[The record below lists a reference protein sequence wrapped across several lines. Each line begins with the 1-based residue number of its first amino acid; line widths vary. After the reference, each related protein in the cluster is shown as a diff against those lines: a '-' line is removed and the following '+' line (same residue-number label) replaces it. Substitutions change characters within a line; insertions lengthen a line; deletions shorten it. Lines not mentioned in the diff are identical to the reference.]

1 VKRFTALAVVLVA
14 LVVLANWLAA
24 NFTVPVGF
32 GYRAPG
38 GVFCIG
44 AVLVL
49 RDWMQQLRGLRW
61 TMPLVY
67 VAGLLS
73 WLIGDLAGWTDVQKI
88 AVASVVAFT
97 VGETMEAVV
106 FTPIR
111 RRSLTTGVALSGTV
125 GSAIDSALFLWIA
138 FGSLAYFTG
147 QFIGKTEM
155 IAIGTLLTLARREIL
170 PAPALEPA
178 T

>member
-1 VKRFTALAVVLVA
+1 VKRFTALAVVLVV

-67 VAGLLS
+67 IAGLLS

-97 VGETMEAVV
+97 IGETMEAVV

-155 IAIGTLLTLARREIL
+155 VAIGTLLTLARRELL

-178 T
+178 A

>member
-1 VKRFTALAVVLVA
+1 VKRFLALAAAFVG
-14 LVVLANWLAA
+14 LVVLANWLASRY
-24 NFTVPVGF
+24 TVPVGF

-44 AVLVL
+44 GVLVL

-67 VAGLLS
+67 AAGLLS
-73 WLIGDLAGWTDVQKI
+73 WLIGDVAGWTSLEKI

-97 VGETMEAVV
+97 VSETVEAVV

-111 RRSLTTGVALSGTV
+111 RRSLTLGVALSGTV
-125 GSAIDSALFLWIA
+125 GSAADSALFLWLA
-138 FGSLAYFTG
+138 FSSEHFFTG

-155 IAIGTLLTLARREIL
+155 IAVGTLLTFGRRALL

-178 T
+178 

>member
-1 VKRFTALAVVLVA
+1 VKRFSVLGAALVA

-24 NFTVPVGF
+24 NYTVPVGF

-49 RDWMQQLRGLRW
+49 RDWMQQLRGVRS

-67 VAGLLS
+67 AAGLLS
-73 WLIGDLAGWTDVQKI
+73 WLIGDLAGWTDVQRI
-88 AVASVVAFT
+88 AIASVVAFT
-97 VGETMEAVV
+97 VSETAEAVV
-106 FTPIR
+106 FTPLR
-111 RRSLTTGVALSGTV
+111 RRSLTAGVALSGTV
-125 GSAIDSALFLWIA
+125 GSAVDSLLFLWIA
-138 FGSLAYFTG
+138 FGSLSYFTG

-155 IAIGTLLTLARREIL
+155 IAVGTLLTLARRELL
-170 PAPALEPA
+170 PAPVLEPVA
-178 T
+178 